1 MRLSFSTIIPAL
13 SIDNTYRLH
22 IYAVHEHCFLLKSQ
36 TDMCVRSVSL
46 HLLLLLLLAPL
57 DATTAHE
64 ETVEGQE
71 EEDADDLIAIQVF
84 FG

>member
-1 MRLSFSTIIPAL
+1 
-13 SIDNTYRLH
+13 
-22 IYAVHEHCFLLKSQ
+22 
-36 TDMCVRSVSL
+36 MCVRSVSL